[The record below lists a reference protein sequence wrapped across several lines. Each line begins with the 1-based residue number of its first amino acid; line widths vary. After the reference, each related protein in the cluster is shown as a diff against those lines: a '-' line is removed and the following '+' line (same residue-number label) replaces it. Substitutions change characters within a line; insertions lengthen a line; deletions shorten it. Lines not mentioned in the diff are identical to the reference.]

1 MASEVAISRVARE
14 VAISRVAREVAI
26 SRVVREVASELGG
39 EGKRAGKRPDFSC
52 GWGGSINCH
61 LPIYV

>member
-1 MASEVAISRVARE
+1 MASE

-39 EGKRAGKRPDFSC
+39 EGKRAGKRPDFS
-52 GWGGSINCH
+52 
-61 LPIYV
+61 